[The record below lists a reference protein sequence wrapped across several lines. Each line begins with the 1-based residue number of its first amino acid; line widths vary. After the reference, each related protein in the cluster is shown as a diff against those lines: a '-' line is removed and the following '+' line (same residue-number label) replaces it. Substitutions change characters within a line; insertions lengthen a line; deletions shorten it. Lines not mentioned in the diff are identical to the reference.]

1 MDFEYLSCRS
11 RDRQVVASIRGYDQQ
26 VLIISRNY
34 SQQGKWT
41 AGATEFLLNRN
52 HWTAYL
58 NQQTDSHVKSG
69 KPSVENFIVYDMIYF
84 VHIHPRNQAV
94 SSRFKRMKL
103 VAEVK
108 KGNGSA
114 AYRKRSHDAG
124 VVCFCP
130 LSHWRER
137 VKIEISERSLIS
149 PPTLYQVWAM
159 L

>member
-1 MDFEYLSCRS
+1 M
-11 RDRQVVASIRGYDQQ
+11 
-26 VLIISRNY
+26 
-34 SQQGKWT
+34 
-41 AGATEFLLNRN
+41 
-52 HWTAYL
+52 
-58 NQQTDSHVKSG
+58 
-69 KPSVENFIVYDMIYF
+69 YDMIYF

-114 AYRKRSHDAG
+114 AYRKRSQDAG

-137 VKIEISERSLIS
+137 VKIEISRQNQICDASLLS
-149 PPTLYQVWAM
+149 VGNAR
-159 L
+159 

>member
-26 VLIISRNY
+26 VLITGRNY

-130 LSHWRER
+130 LSRWRER
-137 VKIEISERSLIS
+137 VIEISERSLIS

>member
-1 MDFEYLSCRS
+1 MNSRS
-11 RDRQVVASIRGYDQQ
+11 YR
-26 VLIISRNY
+26 ISV
-34 SQQGKWT
+34 K
-41 AGATEFLLNRN
+41 TEITELHTF
-52 HWTAYL
+52 

-84 VHIHPRNQAV
+84 VHIHPRK
-94 SSRFKRMKL
+94 SGSIIKRMKL

-130 LSHWRER
+130 LSRWRER
-137 VKIEISERSLIS
+137 VKLK
-149 PPTLYQVWAM
+149 
-159 L
+159 

>member
-1 MDFEYLSCRS
+1 MRS
-11 RDRQVVASIRGYDQQ
+11 V
-26 VLIISRNY
+26 
-34 SQQGKWT
+34 
-41 AGATEFLLNRN
+41 
-52 HWTAYL
+52 
-58 NQQTDSHVKSG
+58 

-130 LSHWRER
+130 LSRWRER
-137 VKIEISERSLIS
+137 VIEISERSLIS